1 MPVERLILTCGRYTP
16 AATEDTRAR
25 VMAMEAYLARLSEEL
40 EHVMGELAR
49 MTEGLNS
56 RSAVTASNE
65 EGGV

>member
-1 MPVERLILTCGRYTP
+1 
-16 AATEDTRAR
+16 
-25 VMAMEAYLARLSEEL
+25 MAMEAYLARLSEEL